1 MASKTS
7 AANGKSRKSR
17 VETKASERPDP
28 RVGQQLDFVDW
39 FRRSAPYIREH
50 RGKTF
55 VIMVGGE
62 AMNSS
67 RLPELVQDLA
77 LLHSLGV
84 RVVLLMGSRPQIDK
98 RLAER
103 GKSSR
108 VVDGVRVTD
117 ADALLAAKEAAGIN
131 RVELE
136 RLLSTGLPGTPMAGG
151 RMKVAAGN
159 YVTARPLGVIDGVD
173 YKWTGRVRGIDVAA
187 IRESLDADNLV
198 ILTPLGYSL
207 TGESFNLATQEL
219 GAETAIALGAD
230 KLVALVEGR
239 GVTDGKGG
247 ILTELDP
254 DEAQAL
260 LAPKRRLGSD
270 VKRQLA
276 ACVCAVR
283 GGVPRAH
290 IIDRRVRGA
299 MLRELYTREGAGT
312 LVTAQRLEG
321 VRLAELADVPSMLA
335 LLAPLEDD
343 GVLVNRPQAL
353 LEQDIERFMV
363 VERDGLVMACAALYE
378 FPEDKMGEFAGVA
391 VAKEFQR
398 SGRGEVLLRAT
409 ERRAREAGLERL
421 FVLTTQS
428 VHWFVE
434 RGFAPAKPKDL
445 PARRKGYDK
454 RRKSK
459 VLIKEL

>member
-1 MASKTS
+1 MADG
-7 AANGKSRKSR
+7 NDVRG
-17 VETKASERPDP
+17 ETLTPP
-28 RVGQQLDFVDW
+28 RLRREPEGAIDFVEW

-50 RGKTF
+50 RGRTF
-55 VIMVGGE
+55 VVMAGGE
-62 AMNSS
+62 AMTSAG
-67 RLPELVQDLA
+67 LPDLVHDIA

-103 GKSSR
+103 GKTSE
-108 VVDGVRVTD
+108 VVNAVRVTD
-117 ADALLAAKEAAGIN
+117 ADALLAAKESAGIN

-136 RLLSTGLPGTPMAGG
+136 RLLSTRLPGTPMAGG

-159 YVTARPLGVIDGVD
+159 FVIARPWGVIDGVD
-173 YKWTGRVRGIDVAA
+173 YKWTGRVRKIDVPA
-187 IRESLDADNLV
+187 IRQRLDDDALV

-207 TGESFNLATQEL
+207 TGDSFNLATHEL

-230 KLVALVEGR
+230 KLIALVEGK

-247 ILTELDP
+247 IITEMDP
-254 DEAQAL
+254 DEAEAIL
-260 LAPKRRLGSD
+260 RSKRRLSADTRRHLG
-270 VKRQLA
+270 
-276 ACVCAVR
+276 ACLHAVR

-290 IIDRRVRGA
+290 LVDRRARGA
-299 MLRELYTREGAGT
+299 LLRELYTREGAGT
-312 LVTAQRLEG
+312 LVTAERLEG
-321 VRLAELADVPSMLA
+321 VRPARLDDVPSMLA
-335 LLAPLEDD
+335 LLAPLEAE
-343 GVLVNRPQAL
+343 GLLVKRPQEV
-353 LEQDIERFMV
+353 LEGDIPRFMV

-378 FPEDKMGEFAGVA
+378 YPDEKMGEFAGVA
-391 VAKEFQR
+391 VAPEFRR
-398 SGRGEVLLRAT
+398 SGRGEALLRAQ
-409 ERRAREAGLERL
+409 ERRARELGLERI
-421 FVLTTQS
+421 FVLTTQG

-445 PARRKGYDK
+445 PASRKHYDT